1 MSTDETTIGN
11 REAVIIMNPT
21 KYTLREDDMGD
32 FEDDVVQSSLNDSD
46 EDQHKEE
53 EKKPL
58 IKTSKKNKN
67 NDKKNVKPLPQQE
80 KM

>member
-1 MSTDETTIGN
+1 M
-11 REAVIIMNPT
+11 
-21 KYTLREDDMGD
+21 YTLREDDMGD

-53 EKKPL
+53 EKKPI
-58 IKTSKKNKN
+58 IKTSKKNVN
-67 NDKKNVKPLPQQE
+67 PLPQQE

>member
-21 KYTLREDDMGD
+21 MYTLREDDMGD

-53 EKKPL
+53 EKKPI
-58 IKTSKKNKN
+58 IKTSKKNVN
-67 NDKKNVKPLPQQE
+67 PLPQQE